1 MHDIHKRIGCLAD
14 ANEAAAKLV
23 DAVFTA
29 YVTSPVKSG
38 PVCWGN
44 AHLAGVVTMR
54 EVLGIKPQG
63 RLPQKINSMVK
74 RVVDAIEW
82 CSGKYKEPTVAELRT
97 IDSFIKYDIADW
109 MHMRMHYFLIENEGP
124 PIKTSSHKKARY
136 TTSYKFVS
144 NVRTSWPDGLFAV
157 DHVDHMTL
165 RLVSDTTQVVI
176 EEMLENESVDFRFEG
191 HGKSAKVLWRRLKD
205 TGDIVILANDVAD
218 KAFVP
223 VAIPLRKGLV
233 RDAEWCFANLPTES
247 FVFELN
253 LQLP

>member
-1 MHDIHKRIGCLAD
+1 MYDIHKRIGCLAD
-14 ANEAAAKLV
+14 ANEVAAKLV

-44 AHLAGVVTMR
+44 AHLVGVVTMR

-82 CSGKYKEPTVAELRT
+82 RSGKYKEPTVAELRT

-109 MHMRMHYFLIENEGP
+109 MHMRMHYYLIENEGP

-144 NVRTSWPDGLFAV
+144 NVKTSWPDGLFAV

-165 RLVSDTTQVVI
+165 RLETTSADPGLPERASEAVRDITKLRGTIELVAPGSLPNDGKVI
-176 EEMLENESVDFRFEG
+176 E
-191 HGKSAKVLWRRLKD
+191 
-205 TGDIVILANDVAD
+205 
-218 KAFVP
+218 
-223 VAIPLRKGLV
+223 
-233 RDAEWCFANLPTES
+233 DARTY
-247 FVFELN
+247 
-253 LQLP
+253 Q

>member
-1 MHDIHKRIGCLAD
+1 MHDIHKIIGCLAS
-14 ANEAAAKLV
+14 ANEVAAKLV
-23 DAVFTA
+23 DAVWIA
-29 YVTSPVKSG
+29 YETSPVKSG

-63 RLPQKINSMVK
+63 RLPQKINSVVK

-82 CSGKYKEPTVAELRT
+82 RSGKYKEPTMVELRT

-109 MHMRMHYFLIENEGP
+109 MHTRLHYFLLENEGP

-144 NVRTSWPDGLFAV
+144 NVRTSWPGGLFAV

-165 RLVSDTTQVVI
+165 HLVSDTTQVVT
-176 EEMLENESVDFRFEG
+176 EEMLENESADFRFEN

-205 TGDIVILANDVAD
+205 SGSIVVLANDVSE
-218 KAFVP
+218 KTFVP
-223 VAIPLRKGLV
+223 VAIPLSNGLV